1 MRGWRGDDIDCKG
14 SEGELRGG
22 LAKFKLTV
30 HGTPGS
36 RVGVHSTQTRV
47 AIRESKQIPFPDDSP
62 QRFVRMSGK
71 PKQ

>member
-30 HGTPGS
+30 HSTPGS
-36 RVGVHSTQTRV
+36 WTTADSTQTIV
-47 AIRESKQIPFPDDSP
+47 AIRESKQKYGQIEE
-62 QRFVRMSGK
+62 RL
-71 PKQ
+71 

>member
-30 HGTPGS
+30 HSTPGS
-36 RVGVHSTQTRV
+36 SGRHTVHRQLWP
-47 AIRESKQIPFPDDSP
+47 ESAKVSKIQPFQKMAKVK
-62 QRFVRMSGK
+62 QRFVKMS
-71 PKQ
+71 